1 MRKLLSLPGT
11 VALMAALAVA
21 EAGCTQIG
29 VLKGRMALRDAV
41 KYYQRQ
47 DYKQAAAKYEE
58 ALTADPSMGDA
69 YFYLGNSYDNL
80 FKPSRRGEAEND
92 KLLDKAIDNYKKA
105 AEQAQTPI
113 TKQRAMQFL
122 VAAYGAEKL
131 NDPSQ
136 QEPLLRKMIEMDPTD
151 PGNYY
156 YLANVHEQSGNYEE
170 AEKLLVKAREMK
182 PGDPTVYTT
191 LAGFYNRQGQFE
203 KTMEALE
210 ARAQKEPNNPEAH
223 QMIASYYWEKAQ
235 KDFTISKDE
244 RMKYAKA
251 GLQAV
256 DKALQLKG
264 DYLEAVV
271 FKGLLLRTQALL
283 EKDPKVQ
290 QELIKEA
297 VTYQDRA
304 KQIQTKQRASG
315 AE

>member
-1 MRKLLSLPGT
+1 MRKLLSFPGA
-11 VALMAALAVA
+11 VALVAALAA
-21 EAGCTQIG
+21 AQAGCGQVG
-29 VLKGRMALRDAV
+29 VLKARMALRDAV

-47 DYKQAAAKYEE
+47 DYKQAAEKYEA
-58 ALTADPSMGDA
+58 ALQADPTLGDS

-80 FKPSRRGEAEND
+80 YKPSRKGDAAND
-92 KLLDKAIDNYKKA
+92 KLLEKAVENYKKA
-105 AEQAQTPI
+105 SEMAPTPI

-136 QEPLLRKMIEMDPTD
+136 QEPILRRMIEIDPTD

-156 YLANVHEQSGNYEE
+156 YLARVHEDSGNYDE
-170 AEKLLVKAREMK
+170 AEKLLLKAREMK

-223 QMIASYYWEKAQ
+223 HMIATYYWEKAQ
-235 KDFTISKDE
+235 KDFTIPKEE

-251 GLQAV
+251 GMQAA
-256 DKALQLKG
+256 DKALELKA

-271 FKGLLLRTQALL
+271 FKGLLLRTEALL

-290 QELIKEA
+290 QALIKEA
-297 VTYQDRA
+297 ETYQVRA
-304 KQIQTKQRASG
+304 KQIQSKQRASG

>member
-1 MRKLLSLPGT
+1 MRKLLSMPGT
-11 VALMAALAVA
+11 VALVAALAVA
-21 EAGCTQIG
+21 QAGCTQIG
-29 VLKGRMALRDAV
+29 VLKARLALRDAV

-47 DYKQAAAKYEE
+47 DYKQAAEKYEE
-58 ALTADPSMGDA
+58 ALAADPTLGDA

-80 FKPSRRGEAEND
+80 FKPSRRGEADND
-92 KLLDKAIDNYKKA
+92 AMLTKAVENYKKG

-113 TKQRAMQFL
+113 TRQRSMQFL
-122 VAAYGAEKL
+122 VALYGPEKL
-131 NDPSQ
+131 NDPGQ
-136 QEPLLRKMIEMDPTD
+136 QEPILRKMIEMDPTD
-151 PGNYY
+151 PTNYY
-156 YLANVHEQSGNYEE
+156 YLARVHEDSGNYEE
-170 AEKLLVKAREMK
+170 AEKLLLKAREMK
-182 PGDPTVYTT
+182 PGDPAVYTT

-210 ARAQKEPNNPEAH
+210 ARAEKEPNNPEAH

-235 KDFTISKDE
+235 KDFTIPQAE

-251 GLQAV
+251 GEQAV
-256 DKALQLKG
+256 DKALALKA

-283 EKDPKVQ
+283 VKDPKQQ

-297 VTYQDRA
+297 EGYSARV
-304 KQIQTKQRASG
+304 KQLQAKQRASG

>member
-11 VALMAALAVA
+11 VALMVALAVA
-21 EAGCTQIG
+21 QTGCTQVG

-41 KYYQRQ
+41 KFYQRQ
-47 DYKQAAAKYEE
+47 DYKQAAQKYEE
-58 ALTADPSMGDA
+58 ALEADPSMGDA

-80 FKPSRRGEAEND
+80 FKPSRRGDAEND
-92 KLLDKAIDNYKKA
+92 QLLQKAVENYKKA
-105 AEQAQTPI
+105 SEQATTPI

-136 QEPLLRKMIEMDPTD
+136 QEPILRRMIEMDPTD
-151 PGNYY
+151 PGNYF

-170 AEKLLVKAREMK
+170 AEKLLLTAREKK

-191 LAGFYNRQGQFE
+191 LAGFYNRQGQFD
-203 KTMEALE
+203 KTMEALRS
-210 ARAQKEPNNPEAH
+210 RAEKEPNNPEAH
-223 QMIASYYWEKAQ
+223 HTIATFYWEKAQ
-235 KDFTISKDE
+235 KDFTISKEE

-256 DKALQLKG
+256 DKALELKA

-271 FKGLLLRTQALL
+271 FKGLLLRTEALL

-290 QELIKEA
+290 QQLIKEA
-297 VTYQDRA
+297 ETYQVRA
-304 KQIQTKQRASG
+304 KQIQNKQRASG